1 MSNVLTSDRSLE
13 SLLLLW
19 GVIDH
24 LERDVMDHHLQNVI
38 ASVMVTRSGRFSA
51 SFSSDLVARIW
62 SVIQSHRTAYLH
74 TVPIEPY
81 VDLQG
86 ND

>member
-1 MSNVLTSDRSLE
+1 MSNVLTSDRSPE

-38 ASVMVTRSGRFSA
+38 ASVMVFFSA
-51 SFSSDLVARIW
+51 KYNNNETFLLIRS
-62 SVIQSHRTAYLH
+62 
-74 TVPIEPY
+74 
-81 VDLQG
+81 
-86 ND
+86 